1 MIFHDQK
8 GTNLGSKGL
17 ILGVLM
23 LSTLGSQGCAH
34 SDMDKQLDEKLANEP
49 YIAPGQVS
57 AEATEIINR
66 APDLSSDQR
75 QKLLSLR
82 ASMDAQLKEM
92 KEQDRKLR
100 SLLIKE
106 LVSPYRDQDEVNTI
120 KNRIENNENKK
131 VSILFNSIDKAD
143 TILGHQ
149 TATHREVVEALV
161 LPHVY
166 PE

>member
-1 MIFHDQK
+1 MIFHDQT
-8 GTNLGSKGL
+8 GTNLRNKGL
-17 ILGVLM
+17 IFGVL
-23 LSTLGSQGCAH
+23 LLGALMGQGCAH
-34 SDMDKQLDEKLANEP
+34 SEIDKQLDEKLANEP
-49 YIAPGQVS
+49 YVAPGQVS
-57 AEATEIINR
+57 AEATDVINK

-82 ASMDAQLKEM
+82 ASMDGQLKTI

-106 LVSPYRDQDEVNTI
+106 LVSPYRNQDEVNTI
-120 KNRIENNENKK
+120 KNRIKNNESQK

-143 TILGHQ
+143 TILGYQ
-149 TATHREVVEALV
+149 TSTHREIVEALV